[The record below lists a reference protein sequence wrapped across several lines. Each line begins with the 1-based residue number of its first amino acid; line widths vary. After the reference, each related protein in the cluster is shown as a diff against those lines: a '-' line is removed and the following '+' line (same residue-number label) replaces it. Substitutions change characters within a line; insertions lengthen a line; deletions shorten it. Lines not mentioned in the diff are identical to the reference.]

1 MEKLQKVC
9 GLCLENGWQTRS
21 EADNPWCWG
30 DAAMRRACER
40 VFIAAVLLATTAGL
54 YGRAV
59 AAPDGHTPAHDA
71 SRETREAAQRHL
83 RLAREHLAASC
94 EMLKKCDRHAV
105 DGYYLACQEAWNA
118 AWSDPEDRDLLIDA
132 ADAYADALAGLLEAA
147 RRHDRLGNG
156 GLWVG
161 PRGRPVLVPFR
172 PQALAVDPACIASL
186 EPQGQPNDKRL
197 SRRHLRDG
205 FGLPVVVRV
214 ANAST
219 PEEPRG
225 FAAPRQSLAA
235 TAVLRFA
242 VPGNDN
248 FLQKFAGPVA
258 RDHAPAVLDLANPV
272 EIAAV
277 RIGPTKPHLAAD
289 LSAPLLDVLDGTPKS
304 SIAGFLQPFG
314 DGSTRPHLE
323 MLEPHQPGRIPVVF
337 IHGLASDEGTWFDMI
352 NELRAWPEFHR
363 RYEPWVFHY
372 PTGAAFLQS
381 SAELREQL
389 TAAVRHCDPQG
400 QDPAMRNLVLVGHSM
415 GGLHAKLQVVAPGD
429 QIWQAVAKVPF
440 DQIRLRP
447 ELRRQVSRAYFFEP
461 LPFVNRIVCI
471 ATPHK
476 GSVLASLG
484 LGRLASLSVR
494 TPPESKLIHD
504 EAVRLNPGK
513 FQREYERS
521 TPTSVDL
528 LQPDSLML
536 KSIARLRPPC
546 WVTVHSVVGDGH
558 SWFVGVRDDCVVSVE
573 SAHTEG
579 AVSEVYVP
587 ATHTKVHHHPQTIAE
602 VRRILLQHLAETSQA
617 TAARPADSAGSG
629 TAATG
634 FCRTPMP

>member
-1 MEKLQKVC
+1 MRGR
-9 GLCLENGWQTRS
+9 GLWAAVAGVAMAIGLHAAAGPMPPG
-21 EADNPWCWG
+21 AAPPA
-30 DAAMRRACER
+30 DAAQEAKQ
-40 VFIAAVLLATTAGL
+40 
-54 YGRAV
+54 
-59 AAPDGHTPAHDA
+59 
-71 SRETREAAQRHL
+71 AAQRHL

-118 AWSDPEDRDLLIDA
+118 AWSDPNDRDLLIDA

-172 PQALAVDPACIASL
+172 PQALAVDPACIASI
-186 EPQGQPNDKRL
+186 EPQGQADDKRL

-214 ANAST
+214 ANGST

-242 VPGNDN
+242 VPGNEN
-248 FLQKFAGPVA
+248 VLQKFAGPVA

-277 RIGPTKPHLAAD
+277 RIGSTKPHLAAD

-389 TAAVRHCDPQG
+389 TAAVRQCDPQG
-400 QDPAMRNLVLVGHSM
+400 RDPAMRNLVLVGHSM
-415 GGLHAKLQVVAPGD
+415 GGLHAKLQVVDPGD
-429 QIWQAVAKVPF
+429 RIWQAVAKVPF
-440 DQIRLRP
+440 EQIRLRK

-494 TPPESKLIHD
+494 TPPESKMIHD

-513 FQREYERS
+513 FQPEYERA

-587 ATHTKVHHHPQTIAE
+587 ATHTKVHHHPRTIAE

-617 TAARPADSAGSG
+617 AATRAAESPGSG

-634 FCRTPMP
+634 FGRISTP